1 MFKKILTLS
10 AISILI
16 WSGQPLA
23 APLGDIT
30 TSHPA
35 AKTKAGTTRKVSY
48 IPPGNVTKSKPTLR
62 DFATQAPG
70 IDSDTLVFS
79 APPRETPAEGVKIYK
94 PIADYLSRVIGKK
107 IIYKHPG
114 NWLSYQTEMLRGG
127 YDLIFDGPHFNSWR
141 IAKLRHNTLARISE
155 AHIITVIVN
164 KNNSRIKNIKQLVG
178 RKVCGLNPS
187 NLGMLALLDRFDN
200 PMRQPMIIDRL
211 SWRNVYEGVVIDKKC
226 DAGILPL
233 ANLKKYDASRRFSR
247 IVFKTKALPN
257 QAFSAG
263 PRISPDDQAR
273 IATALTSSGADAVTS
288 ELRTAYGTDSR
299 LVPASK
305 KEYAGIDVYLKDVWG
320 YER

>member
-1 MFKKILTLS
+1 MLKKTLS
-10 AISILI
+10 LCAIFILI
-16 WSGQPLA
+16 WSGQLLA
-23 APLGDIT
+23 TSPGDVT
-30 TSHPA
+30 ALHPA
-35 AKTKAGTTRKVSY
+35 AKTKADATRKVSY
-48 IPPGNVTKSKPTLR
+48 IPPGNVVKSKPTLR
-62 DFATQAPG
+62 DFAAQPG

-79 APPRETPAEGVKIYK
+79 APPRETPAEGAKIYK

-141 IAKLRHNTLARISE
+141 IAKLRHNTLAKIAE
-155 AHIITVIVN
+155 AHIFTVIVN
-164 KNNSRIKNIKQLVG
+164 KNNNHIKNIKQLVG
-178 RKVCGLNPS
+178 RRVCGLHPS

-200 PMRQPMIIDRL
+200 PMRQPAVIGRL
-211 SWRNVYEGVVIDKKC
+211 SWREVYEGVVIDKKC

-233 ANLKKYDASRRFSR
+233 ANLKRYDAGRRFSR

-273 IATALTSSGADAVTS
+273 IATALTSSGADVVTAQ
-288 ELRTAYGTDSR
+288 LRATYGTDSR
-299 LVPASK
+299 LVPASR

-320 YER
+320 YGR